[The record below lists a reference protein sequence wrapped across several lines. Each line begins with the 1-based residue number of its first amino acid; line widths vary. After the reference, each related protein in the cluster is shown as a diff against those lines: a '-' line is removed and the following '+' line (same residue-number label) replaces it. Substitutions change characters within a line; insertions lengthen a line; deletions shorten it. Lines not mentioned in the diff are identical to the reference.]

1 MSKLQ
6 CTHTAGNEAGDT
18 TLHSLI
24 VMVKARNLM
33 MYKLVLAD
41 EAIYN
46 ITVCHIPSK
55 INTYV
60 TTPDDVY
67 EYLTTN

>member
-1 MSKLQ
+1 M
-6 CTHTAGNEAGDT
+6 AGNEAGDT

-24 VMVKARNLM
+24 VMVKARNWM

-46 ITVCHIPSK
+46 ITVRHIPSK